1 MERNFVKF
9 DAKRNSSSCWTRL
22 TEKNFFKSRKKV
34 VEIFN
39 SLLSFSREN
48 SNFHFSLV
56 EENWNCRKRG
66 DDNSYDLLRR
76 TNITQRKYLGTS
88 DIGSS
93 DIIRINKNS
102 YPLSFFFFNFPFLF
116 FFFPFYFLD
125 SRVTREEGESR
136 YSSFSVGNTKHT
148 RRINARQVTSLF
160 NPHRSG
166 FHQPVLQPSKQKYC
180 ATHAREG
187 CPVSLGGFSAIP
199 V

>member
-48 SNFHFSLV
+48 SNFHFSSL

-116 FFFPFYFLD
+116 FFSFLLPRFACN
-125 SRVTREEGESR
+125 SRG
-136 YSSFSVGNTKHT
+136 GGGG
-148 RRINARQVTSLF
+148 ISLF
-160 NPHRSG
+160 EFFGR
-166 FHQPVLQPSKQKYC
+166 KYE
-180 ATHAREG
+180 THEEDKREA
-187 CPVSLGGFSAIP
+187 SDIII
-199 V
+199 